1 MIETFIRQPDKLT
14 EINYHNTGSIHTLS
28 TAWNLS
34 TTLLTTLPPLN
45 GHDLLYPIRTKI
57 MRHVG

>member
-14 EINYHNTGSIHTLS
+14 QINYHTKHTLS